1 MSSTRSTVYVSIDDA
16 GKPANIPNYET
27 IIRQCFEQGPRQET
41 TTNITGVRLT
51 LEKKTDDD
59 VSDIWVKFGIG
70 IAMSEAFT
78 QRFVAQ
84 YLHDNNI
91 AVVRAPRVYRAF
103 KWGNLGYIVSE
114 FIDGPMCD
122 KSDAALIASAVQALI
137 NIPSPSSTPGPV
149 GGGLIEHPFFVD
161 RESSVWYESVE
172 ELQDHVNR
180 ASVPLFCP
188 SRISDADS

>member
-16 GKPANIPNYET
+16 GKPANLPHYET
-27 IIRQCFEQGPRQET
+27 IIRQCFEHGPRQET

-59 VSDIWVKFGIG
+59 VSDICVKFGIG

-91 AVVRAPRVYRAF
+91 VHSDFKGVCVLYNFVLRVV
-103 KWGNLGYIVSE
+103 
-114 FIDGPMCD
+114 
-122 KSDAALIASAVQALI
+122 DA
-137 NIPSPSSTPGPV
+137 
-149 GGGLIEHPFFVD
+149 
-161 RESSVWYESVE
+161 YC
-172 ELQDHVNR
+172 
-180 ASVPLFCP
+180 LF
-188 SRISDADS
+188 

>member
-91 AVVRAPRVYRAF
+91 AAVRAPRVYRAF

-137 NIPSPSSTPGPV
+137 SIPSPSSTPGPV

-180 ASVPLFCP
+180 ASSLVLSLSHLRC
-188 SRISDADS
+188 